1 MRTRKLNLI
10 TAVMAISLIVGGC
23 GGGGTGGGGDAEAAL
38 RARFIHRANAIC
50 ERANRAQFAAM
61 GKAGTSSDPS
71 LLVGAERAVLL
82 PPIQSEA
89 EEIAELRAPPGDER
103 EVTAIVRGIE
113 GAVAKAEEDP
123 VNDLEQPFL
132 AVDKQAAKYGL
143 FHCVGLIIGKG

>member
-1 MRTRKLNLI
+1 MRARKLNLI
-10 TAVMAISLIVGGC
+10 AVVMAISLIAGGC
-23 GGGGTGGGGDAEAAL
+23 GGGSDSGGDAEAAL
-38 RARFIHRANAIC
+38 RAQFIHRANAIC
-50 ERANRAQFAAM
+50 ESANRAQFAAM

-82 PPIQSEA
+82 PPIQREA

-103 EVTAIVRGIE
+103 EVTAIVKRIE

-132 AVDKQAAKYGL
+132 AVDKRAAKYGL
-143 FHCVGLIIGKG
+143 VRCVGLIIGRG